1 MSLKHE
7 LCESGTG
14 VPELDTSVLRARQD
28 PVVVGGKSNAEHE
41 VLQNISITKLRRSGG
56 S

>member
-14 VPELDTSVLRARQD
+14 IPELDTSVLGARQY
-28 PVVVGGKSNAEHE
+28 PVVVRSEGNAKNE
-41 VLQNISITKLRRSGG
+41 VLQNISITKLRRSD
-56 S
+56 SK